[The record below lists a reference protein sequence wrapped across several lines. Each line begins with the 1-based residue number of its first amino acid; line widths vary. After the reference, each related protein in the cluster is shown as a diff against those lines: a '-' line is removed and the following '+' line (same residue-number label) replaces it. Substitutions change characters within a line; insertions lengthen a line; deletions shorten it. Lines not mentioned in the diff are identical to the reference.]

1 MGNRQASACW
11 WTGRSLWHPKM
22 HYQRALVA
30 LLMISMYVL
39 GRDPVLVMPPVQES
53 VVDATVPETTTA
65 TSLTGP
71 DSGGDAKRKT
81 LTELDAVEPEVPHTE
96 SIATRQA
103 AATEE
108 ASEGGL
114 NAMVKKASQAAS
126 NAAFAAA
133 FKVSKPKPKANAQN
147 TLQLK
152 VQKDKGSEIKIHSAK
167 RIKLNVKKGKRSKS
181 KVRKLKVQKAKENKL
196 KLQSDAGSKL
206 EVQSDKEGKQQAQSD
221 QGSHFLGDSYKG
233 SKLKAQSK
241 LKAPS
246 KLKVRS
252 NEQSLPKAQSDKGGE
267 LDIEMDNKE

>member
-1 MGNRQASACW
+1 
-11 WTGRSLWHPKM
+11 
-22 HYQRALVA
+22 
-30 LLMISMYVL
+30 
-39 GRDPVLVMPPVQES
+39 MPPVQES

-71 DSGGDAKRKT
+71 DSGGDTKRKT
-81 LTELDAVEPEVPHTE
+81 LIELDAVEPEVPHTE

-181 KVRKLKVQKAKENKL
+181 KENKL

-252 NEQSLPKAQSDKGGE
+252 NEQSLPKAQ
-267 LDIEMDNKE
+267 